1 MKIWEA
7 ILYAVFGGA
16 TELLPLSFSGHAAVL
31 HEVFHLTGLTET
43 GGYYTRL
50 GITLGVIAA
59 IILSFPGESRRFGRE
74 VLCVTGARRRSRSDL
89 TERSLTRS
97 VLIGL
102 FALLPML
109 LSLIFV
115 ALAERKTGLVV
126 TALLFTVNGFVL
138 YSACRYPEGRKNG
151 ERILVSDAAVVGVS
165 RLAAIFP
172 GLSSLGNSLAFGKFR
187 GFEHEYNLRFAYL
200 LTLSFQTVSVLYH
213 LIRAVAFDSI
223 AAGILPMLVS
233 MVTAAAVGYFAIQ
246 LMRYLFEQGR
256 VYVFSYYCWD
266 ATALILILALIRA

>member
-1 MKIWEA
+1 MEA
-7 ILYAVFGGA
+7 QI
-16 TELLPLSFSGHAAVL
+16 TELIALLA
-31 HEVFHLTGLTET
+31 EQ
-43 GGYYTRL
+43 
-50 GITLGVIAA
+50 IGVIVDLRGVDLIVKLHFPCPAGFHF
-59 IILSFPGESRRFGRE
+59 ILAS
-74 VLCVTGARRRSRSDL
+74 LDL
-89 TERSLTRS
+89 GPQLRT
-97 VLIGL
+97 
-102 FALLPML
+102 A
-109 LSLIFV
+109 
-115 ALAERKTGLVV
+115 
-126 TALLFTVNGFVL
+126 TALLFAVNGFVL

-165 RLAAIFP
+165 RLAAVFP

-223 AAGILPMLVS
+223 AAGILPLLVS
-233 MVTAAAVGYFAIQ
+233 MAAAAAVGYLAIQ

>member
-1 MKIWEA
+1 M
-7 ILYAVFGGA
+7 
-16 TELLPLSFSGHAAVL
+16 
-31 HEVFHLTGLTET
+31 
-43 GGYYTRL
+43 
-50 GITLGVIAA
+50 
-59 IILSFPGESRRFGRE
+59 
-74 VLCVTGARRRSRSDL
+74 
-89 TERSLTRS
+89 
-97 VLIGL
+97 
-102 FALLPML
+102 
-109 LSLIFV
+109 
-115 ALAERKTGLVV
+115 
-126 TALLFTVNGFVL
+126 NGFVL

-223 AAGILPMLVS
+223 AAGILPLLVS
-233 MVTAAAVGYFAIQ
+233 MAAAAAVGYLAIQ

>member
-7 ILYAVFGGA
+7 ILYAIFGGA
-16 TELLPLSFSGHAAVL
+16 TELLPLSFSGHSAVL
-31 HEVFHLTGLTET
+31 HEVFHLTGLSQT

-50 GITLGVIAA
+50 GIALGVIAA
-59 IILSFPGESRRFGRE
+59 LVLAFPGESRRFGRE
-74 VLCVTGARRRSRSDL
+74 VLLVTGAKRRSRGDL
-89 TERSLTRS
+89 TDRSLTRS

-115 ALAERKTGLVV
+115 AWAERKTGLVV
-126 TALLFTVNGFVL
+126 TALLFAVNGFVL
-138 YSACRYPEGRKNG
+138 YSACRYPEGRKDG
-151 ERILVSDAAVVGVS
+151 DRLLVSDAVTIGAARLVAV
-165 RLAAIFP
+165 IP

-187 GFEHEYNLRFAYL
+187 GLEHEYNLRFAYL

-223 AAGILPMLVS
+223 AAGILPMLVA
-233 MVTAAAVGYFAIQ
+233 MAVAAAVGYLAVQF
-246 LMRYLFEQGR
+246 MRFLYEQGR
-256 VYVFSYYCWD
+256 VYYISYYCWD

>member
-50 GITLGVIAA
+50 GITLGVVAA

-115 ALAERKTGLVV
+115 AMAERKTGLAV
-126 TALLFTVNGFVL
+126 TALLFAVNGFVL
-138 YSACRYPEGRKNG
+138 
-151 ERILVSDAAVVGVS
+151 
-165 RLAAIFP
+165 
-172 GLSSLGNSLAFGKFR
+172 
-187 GFEHEYNLRFAYL
+187 
-200 LTLSFQTVSVLYH
+200 
-213 LIRAVAFDSI
+213 
-223 AAGILPMLVS
+223 
-233 MVTAAAVGYFAIQ
+233 
-246 LMRYLFEQGR
+246 
-256 VYVFSYYCWD
+256 
-266 ATALILILALIRA
+266 